1 MKFLYTFKN
10 YSVIIMTDKEKLER
24 LKKIKVLIE
33 NVMQLALIDEKATP
47 DDMKRYISQLEKV
60 EDEIRALENKL
71 KK

>member
-1 MKFLYTFKN
+1 
-10 YSVIIMTDKEKLER
+10 MTDKEKLER

>member
-47 DDMKRYISQLEKV
+47 NNEKIHLSV
-60 EDEIRALENKL
+60 RKGRR
-71 KK
+71 